1 MDILIVDKDRAA
13 GRAAVS
19 KLIFEGHDV
28 HGPVASASEA
38 FDIASEFDLDIAILD
53 IILRDGMSGA
63 ALATSLMNN
72 GVPVIITTR
81 ALPTSTASGLAAHSL
96 IRKPY
101 TITDLVQ
108 AVRAVGGQRDGEQ
121 GSRRSA
127 RAISRRRLH

>member
-1 MDILIVDKDRAA
+1 MNILIVDKDRAA
-13 GRAAVS
+13 GRAALT
-19 KLIFEGHDV
+19 KLVFEGHDV

-38 FDIASEFDLDIAILD
+38 FDIASEFDLDVAILD
-53 IILRDGMSGA
+53 IKLRDGMSGA

-81 ALPTSTASGLAAHSL
+81 AVPASTASELAAHSL

-101 TITDLVQ
+101 TVMDLVR
-108 AVRAVGGQRDGEQ
+108 AVRAVCGQGDAEQ

-127 RAISRRRLH
+127 RALARRRLH